1 MKLESLGIL
10 LERALW
16 TMTGVL
22 NTRLKQHGI
31 DLPHSQYSVM
41 RVLFDEDGIS
51 QAEIAARLHKDAAAI
66 KRSID
71 NLESKG
77 LIVRKP
83 ASLCKYCIHLSE
95 TGRNMQ
101 PEIMRIAA
109 LSMEEILKDF
119 SANDV
124 STLADLLTRIHTSN
138 MKQDEKAKRQR
149 D

>member
-1 MKLESLGIL
+1 MEKESLGIL

-16 TMTGVL
+16 AMTGVL
-22 NTRLKQHGI
+22 NARLKEHGI

-41 RVLFDEDGIS
+41 KVLFDEDGIS

-77 LIVRKP
+77 LIVRKA
-83 ASLCKYCIHLSE
+83 ASLCKYCVYLSE
-95 TGRNMQ
+95 AGREMQ
-101 PEIMRIAA
+101 PEIMRVAA
-109 LSMEEILKDF
+109 QSMEEILDGFSTADF
-119 SANDV
+119 DV
-124 STLADLLTRIHTSN
+124 LTNLLNRIFISN
-138 MKQDEKAKRQR
+138 TKQDEKTKRKR